1 MGGGGEFKVTTS
13 NKHYRE
19 DNRFIN
25 RTNQVNHKAK
35 NNTRTECQMKNKESK
50 SDKKIR

>member
-1 MGGGGEFKVTTS
+1 MEKKIKFTTS
-13 NKHYRE
+13 NKLYRK
-19 DNRFIN
+19 DSRFIN